1 MDDGA
6 AIMRR
11 RARECD
17 EIATAST
24 AARNAHA
31 VKRDAAAAKARDLD
45 EALTKIR
52 ARQEEREASK
62 AGPCPHTLTRC
73 VLYECVT

>member
-1 MDDGA
+1 VDDEA
-6 AIMRR
+6 AIIRR

-24 AARNAHA
+24 AARDAHA

-45 EALTKIR
+45 EALKKIR
-52 ARQEEREASK
+52 ARQGEREASK
-62 AGPCPHTLTRC
+62 AGPWPHSLTRC
-73 VLYECVT
+73 LYACVT